1 MPVSKRRAPKVRL
14 SRVAIERREQ
24 ILRGACDVITREGF
38 AKATVRQIADAAGMP
53 VPTMYQYV
61 RSKEEIL
68 AMIYQRFLEE
78 INQRLAAS
86 LQPGGSPRQKVVAL
100 IRATAETFDHYHAYV
115 KLLFR
120 ETKSLGPK
128 ARQQVFDLDLAC
140 IATWTSTLESAAA
153 GGLKIRNPE
162 LVANLIY
169 YLCTVWAIRHWA
181 IGKYGFERV
190 LEGIADLVLGGLG
203 DEQLDR

>member
-1 MPVSKRRAPKVRL
+1 MSKVRL
-14 SRVAIERREQ
+14 SRIAIERREQ

-78 INQRLAAS
+78 INERLASS
-86 LQPGGSPRQKVVAL
+86 LQSEGSPRQKVVAL
-100 IRATAETFDHYHAYV
+100 VRATVETFDRYHAYV

-128 ARQQVFDLDLAC
+128 ARQQVF
-140 IATWTSTLESAAA
+140 
-153 GGLKIRNPE
+153 
-162 LVANLIY
+162 
-169 YLCTVWAIRHWA
+169 
-181 IGKYGFERV
+181 
-190 LEGIADLVLGGLG
+190 
-203 DEQLDR
+203 